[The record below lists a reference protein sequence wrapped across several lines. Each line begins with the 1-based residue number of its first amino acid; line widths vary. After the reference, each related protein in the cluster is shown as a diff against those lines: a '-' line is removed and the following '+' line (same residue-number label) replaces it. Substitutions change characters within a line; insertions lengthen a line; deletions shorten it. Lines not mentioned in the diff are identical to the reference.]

1 MTEASHGGTPRE
13 GRLHAIERWTLGL
26 SAVAALATFMLAG
39 RELGLAVSLGAGLM
53 SLNAIA
59 MPETASRMV
68 ERALGECEAQIE
80 ALQRVAEQA
89 EPDVEKKG
97 GWGGTSARC
106 AGLARG

>member
-1 MTEASHGGTPRE
+1 
-13 GRLHAIERWTLGL
+13 
-26 SAVAALATFMLAG
+26 
-39 RELGLAVSLGAGLM
+39 
-53 SLNAIA
+53 

>member
-1 MTEASHGGTPRE
+1 
-13 GRLHAIERWTLGL
+13 
-26 SAVAALATFMLAG
+26 
-39 RELGLAVSLGAGLM
+39 
-53 SLNAIA
+53 
-59 MPETASRMV
+59 MV